1 MSNMTNDKRSSTAE
15 GLCLAN
21 AYDVNK
27 ATSRSMTQ
35 ACHENNSLPIA
46 HHGCCPPHRSS

>member
-1 MSNMTNDKRSSTAE
+1 MTNDKRSSTAE

-27 ATSRSMTQ
+27 ATSSSMTQ
-35 ACHENNSLPIA
+35 ACHENNSLPKVDDSHFYLPIT
-46 HHGCCPPHRSS
+46 